1 MKNNSE
7 IRLRSV
13 INTFLQVESYVSC
26 HFLDPIMSE
35 IEKPFSIKRIIE
47 SGIYEVKTFPE
58 IMKSDKFSEKEKIV
72 IAGYFN
78 KKYTPGI
85 GY

>member
-1 MKNNSE
+1 
-7 IRLRSV
+7 
-13 INTFLQVESYVSC
+13 
-26 HFLDPIMSE
+26 MSE